1 MDPNP
6 DGYKRSKSPLHTKS
20 YLFAV
25 RIIKMYQYLV
35 GNRQCYDIAHRVVRS
50 GTAIGASV
58 REAEFAQSPQDFIHK
73 LSISLKE
80 ANETDY
86 WLHLLSDT
94 GFIDDKMFESMSTD
108 CNELIAML
116 ISSIKTSKQ
125 RYIKQDIKGYA
136 I

>member
-1 MDPNP
+1 MA
-6 DGYKRSKSPLHTKS
+6 TKG
-20 YLFAV
+20 V
-25 RIIKMYQYLV
+25 
-35 GNRQCYDIAHRVVRS
+35 
-50 GTAIGASV
+50 
-58 REAEFAQSPQDFIHK
+58 
-73 LSISLKE
+73 
-80 ANETDY
+80 TDY

-94 GFIDDKMFESMSTD
+94 GFIDDKMFESMSAD

>member
-1 MDPNP
+1 MDQDP
-6 DGYKRSKSPLHTKS
+6 DGYKRGKSPLHTKS

-35 GNRQCYDIAHRVVRS
+35 ENKRCYDIAHQVVRS
-50 GTAIGASV
+50 GTSIGATV
-58 REAEFAQSPQDFIHK
+58 REAEFAQSPQDFVHK

-94 GFIDDKMFESMSTD
+94 GFIDGKMFESMSSD
-108 CNELIAML
+108 CNELIAIL

-125 RYIKQDIKGYA
+125 RYNK
-136 I
+136 

>member
-1 MDPNP
+1 MDQDP
-6 DGYKRSKSPLHTKS
+6 DGYKRGKSPLHTKR

-35 GNRQCYDIAHRVVRS
+35 ENKRCYDIAHQVVRS
-50 GTAIGASV
+50 GTSIGASV
-58 REAEFAQSPQDFIHK
+58 REAEFAQSPQDFVHK

-94 GFIDDKMFESMSTD
+94 GFIDGKMFESMSSD
-108 CNELIAML
+108 CNELIAIL

-125 RYIKQDIKGYA
+125 RYNK
-136 I
+136 